1 MTVIESDKGV
11 LTQINVFDVEPDNV
25 DRLVAILKEAARTV
39 TRIPGWMSINIH
51 VSLDRTK
58 VTNYAQCASK
68 EAWDAV
74 MDVIY
79 ANGYIDELNAIA
91 RPQPC
96 LYDVVWTLDHSQ
108 VASGGNH

>member
-1 MTVIESDKGV
+1 MTVIESDQGV
-11 LTQINVFDVEPDNV
+11 ITQINVFDVEPDKV
-25 DRLVAILKEAARTV
+25 DLLVATLKEAARMV
-39 TRIPGWMSINIH
+39 TQILGWMSINIH

-68 EAWDAV
+68 AAWDAV

-79 ANGYIDELNAIA
+79 ANGYIDKLNAIA
-91 RPQPC
+91 RPHPC

-108 VASGGNH
+108 VTSGR

>member
-11 LTQINVFDVEPDNV
+11 ITQINVFDVEPDKV
-25 DRLVAILKEAARTV
+25 DSLVATLQEAARTV
-39 TRIPGWMSINIH
+39 VHIPGWMSVDIH

-74 MDVIY
+74 MEVIY
-79 ANGYIDELNAIA
+79 ANGFIDTLNDIA
-91 RPQPC
+91 RPHPC
-96 LYDVVWTLDHSQ
+96 LYDVVWTLDRHQ
-108 VASGGNH
+108 VNATP

>member
-1 MTVIESDKGV
+1 MTVIESNKGV
-11 LTQINVFDVEPDNV
+11 ITQINVFDVEPAKV
-25 DRLVAILKEAARTV
+25 DLLVATLKEAALTV
-39 TRIPGWMSINIH
+39 AGIPGWMSINVH
-51 VSLDRTK
+51 VSLDGSK

-74 MDVIY
+74 MEVLY
-79 ANGYIDELNAIA
+79 ANGYIERLGAIA

-108 VASGGNH
+108 VGPG